1 MTAGGFAWVAIGP
14 VDRVTTGRLAWLAVG
29 KVAAMAIV
37 VLLASCR
44 TVPPPR
50 ERAAP
55 TAWEV
60 RRPQL
65 QARDKFALKGRVAV
79 AAGGEGFNA
88 RLRWTQDGKQTRM
101 SLDGPLG
108 AGGVQVTSDG
118 SAVSIVTSRGD
129 RLDNDAARAELA
141 NRLGF
146 DPPLD
151 SLRYWILGVPE
162 PGHPAQES
170 VDAQQRLSALQQDGW
185 QIQYTD
191 YMSVGGEWLPS
202 KLTLQREGVRLRVV
216 VDGWNS

>member
-1 MTAGGFAWVAIGP
+1 MLRKLLWAAFAV
-14 VDRVTTGRLAWLAVG
+14 
-29 KVAAMAIV
+29 M
-37 VLLASCR
+37 LASCR
-44 TVPPPR
+44 TVPPVH
-50 ERAAP
+50 EAP
-55 TAWEV
+55 ATAWEV

-65 QARDKFALKGRVAV
+65 QARDKFQLKGRVAV
-79 AAGGEGFNA
+79 AAAGEGFNA

-141 NRLGF
+141 KRLGF

-151 SLRYWILGVPE
+151 SLRYWIQGVPE
-162 PGHPAQES
+162 PGHPAQETLDS
-170 VDAQQRLSALQQDGW
+170 QQRLAALQQDGW
-185 QIQYTD
+185 QITYTD
-191 YMSVGGEWLPS
+191 YMSAGGEWLPS

>member
-1 MTAGGFAWVAIGP
+1 MLRKIPWVA
-14 VDRVTTGRLAWLAVG
+14 LA
-29 KVAAMAIV
+29 I
-37 VLLASCR
+37 LLASCQ
-44 TVPPPR
+44 TAPPVR
-50 ERAAP
+50 EVAA
-55 TAWEV
+55 TSWEV

-65 QARDKFALKGRVAV
+65 QARERFELKGRVAV

-88 RLRWTQDGKQTRM
+88 RLRWAQNGRQTRM

-129 RLDNDAARAELA
+129 RLDNDAARAELT

-170 VDAQQRLSALQQDGW
+170 LNPQQRLASLEQDGW

-202 KLTLQREGVRLRVV
+202 KLTVQRQGVRLRVV